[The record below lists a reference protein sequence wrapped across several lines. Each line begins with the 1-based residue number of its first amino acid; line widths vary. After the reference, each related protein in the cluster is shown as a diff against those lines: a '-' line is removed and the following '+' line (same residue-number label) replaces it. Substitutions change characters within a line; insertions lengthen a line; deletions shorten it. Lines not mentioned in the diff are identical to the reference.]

1 MDGSSK
7 DPKIAGLPMAD
18 IDQRLWR
25 IVRLL
30 ALNKRTTMLT
40 GSPQVDGTPPHLS
53 GKSQ

>member
-30 ALNKRTTMLT
+30 ALKKRTTKLT

-53 GKSQ
+53 GKSR